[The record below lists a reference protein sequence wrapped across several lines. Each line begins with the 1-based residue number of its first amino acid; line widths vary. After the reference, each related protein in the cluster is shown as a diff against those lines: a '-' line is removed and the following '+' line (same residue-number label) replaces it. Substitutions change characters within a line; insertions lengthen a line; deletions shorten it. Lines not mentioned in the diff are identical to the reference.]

1 MTLVPTI
8 SITTPDLE
16 SKDLALLSPLT
27 ATAPN
32 SPTIFD
38 VVKDMD
44 DMPELGSD
52 DDDELTLDQPVITGE
67 PEDLAEHWEQPQEQ
81 QPQKQQPQKQQPQEQ
96 QQQQDTLENGSSV
109 TQDIRQFYLNK
120 SVLIT
125 GATGFIGKACL
136 WKLLHSLH
144 QEVDRIYVL
153 IRLGPSNRRLSNPG
167 LRLQEEVLSNKA
179 FTNLRRQMGPAVFD
193 QLVKEKVVAI
203 YGDLLEDNLGLSEE
217 DQKTLAKYTNVILHC
232 AGNID
237 THERLDTTVRVNA
250 AGTRDLI
257 QLANECGS
265 LSSFVHLS
273 PLKTY
278 GSSSIPYNQV
288 GILPQESSTDE
299 IIDHILESHLEDMS
313 PLMNQVRP
321 YYQNAY
327 TFSMALAEQVLVND
341 VRKKQLSNFQQFPI
355 GILRLGHIGPSV
367 CEPLKGW
374 ADDVNGANGV
384 ILLTGRGSRV
394 IDTSHGEMSADVIPV
409 DFAARMII
417 SCAATMVIP
426 PADFV
431 LPTVHEAL
439 PDAIPENTS
448 STPSIGTPR
457 DSTSSFSSTGTTT
470 TSATTAIETSGR
482 PSESSSRT
490 SLMATSQTSA
500 CFPYIYQVSTD
511 DMRAINWRMAYDA
524 MRYYWNRATGVS
536 LPPSNSYFTAS
547 AQGLSRARTVMNSLR
562 SAASVYMT
570 NNTTTATT
578 ATAASSNGSA
588 LGDAVARRS
597 GRPTSKR
604 ASHYTSRYIDKAAR
618 LAPNVMRTYTTV
630 SKAQSNS
637 NKKSRF
643 SISSALIPSGGPW
656 MLQLKQRIQEDPAS
670 KYFDPYYLIPEDVDS
685 AYWMNYFAN
694 ASYGMHYFV
703 GMEPNVRLPTAMPG
717 WSCALQFHGTGSN
730 EAHDVID
737 HQVRS
742 ELYSPDQVHRRT
754 QRMIDQLKQ
763 LLIQSDNSPVQQND
777 EAWLADVD
785 DSLEDWCQDQT
796 VINAEH
802 DKRMVLGKWRK
813 KVGSND
819 DAVKVVVLN
828 DKRVNQAIHQITQNA
843 GVSKQTAVNEAMKI
857 LTRMSERTQLTFV
870 WFTGSFLKSLFD
882 NMFESVRISEDSV
895 RYIRDSTLGKR
906 VVYVPVSRSILD
918 PLLVWYVSIRYHLPV
933 PALVCDEV
941 MAQMGP
947 ISDLYR
953 LAGAYYVKRDK
964 AQRSPLNSAV
974 TAAYTQVLLREHGA
988 LSMCLEKS
996 RSRTGKCQEAFDDEV
1011 VDMVMESTLQSN
1023 QSRSS
1028 IISKIAASD
1037 LVSPPDSPVTPGTPA
1052 STMSMDSATGIP
1064 RKTHRDVMIVPI
1076 NISYETVPELGFLID
1091 QVLDQQHRGNDAGI
1105 RSPSSSSSLLTS
1117 THAPASPVPSLVRPS
1132 QAMDKRNRLQDGIE
1146 PPKKC
1151 GRVHL
1156 GIGSLIS
1163 VQDVAAEFNRSPSS
1177 QSGEDDP
1184 SALATD
1190 IIRRIQQSQCD
1201 ALVVTPVSL
1210 VCAIVLYGR
1219 ATGGVCLGKIK
1230 ELLEWLRTE
1239 IIDRKYHLDWQGKNT
1254 NFKGIVGSFNLHC
1267 GDKDGEDLDAI
1278 IFSAFRLM
1286 NEPKNLIIEGKEMT
1300 DDTNIKVNDH
1310 ADNIMALSFYSN
1322 QMINVFLL
1330 DSFFA
1335 VVYLSFSEDTVSED
1349 EFMDR
1354 FRFLAQLL
1362 EKEFVLNWDID
1373 KQFQTIVASYEASGV
1388 IRRKNKDQLS
1398 MMVTMETNHVL
1409 YERLIF
1415 LASLIY
1421 PTIDTYWITSCSL
1434 SALER
1439 VPTLPRSIVPVLSQW
1454 IATHLIAGRRTIYR
1468 EVLSTESSRMAVDV
1482 FMSMG
1487 FLTEFQAKEKLS
1499 PDAQI
1504 LLHEL
1509 NIPTTE
1515 TLIELTGQNSD
1526 GGMTPVSPNDPEGM
1540 MKALMAQIQMNRAN
1554 SNMAD
1559 LCQQIDSYRLGAA
1572 SQRESFQN
1580 AQVFQKCLK
1589 QIKGILQVDISFA
1602 KKRKVDLDDTEDGLV
1617 QLVYALRVNSAV
1629 SMNDNSAQSRALRRI
1644 SEAYNLK

>member
-16 SKDLALLSPLT
+16 SKDLVVNSPLT
-27 ATAPN
+27 SAAPN

-38 VVKDMD
+38 VVKNMD
-44 DMPELGSD
+44 DMLELGS
-52 DDDELTLDQPVITGE
+52 DDELTLDQPTDE
-67 PEDLAEHWEQPQEQ
+67 PQDLKDHSQ
-81 QPQKQQPQKQQPQEQ
+81 QQQKEMDSSTQ
-96 QQQQDTLENGSSV
+96 QQQQQQQSS
-109 TQDIRQFYLNK
+109 QDIRQFYLHK
-120 SVLIT
+120 SVLLT
-125 GATGFIGKACL
+125 GATGFVGKACL

-144 QEVDRIYVL
+144 QEIERIYLL
-153 IRLGPSNRRLSNPG
+153 IRLGPSHRRLFNPSH
-167 LRLQEEVLSNKA
+167 RLQEEILSNKA
-179 FTNLRRQMGPAVFD
+179 FINLRRQMGPTAFD
-193 QLVKEKVVAI
+193 QLVKEKIVVI
-203 YGDLLEDNLGLSEE
+203 NGDLMEDNLGLSEE
-217 DQKTLAKYTNVILHC
+217 DHKTLVKYTNVILHC
-232 AGNID
+232 AGNMD
-237 THERLDTTVRVNA
+237 CHERLDTSVRINA

-278 GSSSIPYNQV
+278 GSSSISYNQV
-288 GILPQESSTDE
+288 GILPQGSSVEE
-299 IIDHILESHLEDMS
+299 IINYILESNLEDLP
-313 PLMNQVRP
+313 PLMNQVRS

-384 ILLTGRGSRV
+384 ILLTGRGTRV
-394 IDTSHGEMSADVIPV
+394 IDTSHGEMTADVIPV
-409 DFAARMII
+409 DFAARAII
-417 SCAATMVIP
+417 SCASTMAIP
-426 PADFV
+426 SADFV
-431 LPTVHEAL
+431 IPTTDDTI
-439 PDAIPENTS
+439 PDAIPEKTS
-448 STPSIGTPR
+448 STPPVGTPR
-457 DSTSSFSSTGTTT
+457 DSTSSLSSTGTATT
-470 TSATTAIETSGR
+470 TTTTTTGTLMETSGR

-490 SLMATSQTSA
+490 SIMATMHTVN
-500 CFPYIYQVSTD
+500 CFPYIYHVSTV
-511 DMRAINWRMAYDA
+511 DMRAINWRTAYDA
-524 MRYYWNRATGVS
+524 MRYYWIRATSVN
-536 LPPSNSYFTAS
+536 LPPPQSYFTAS

-562 SAASVYMT
+562 SAASVYMVN
-570 NNTTTATT
+570 NNTTAATST
-578 ATAASSNGSA
+578 PVTSNGTA
-588 LGDAVARRS
+588 MGDSKARRS

-604 ASHYTSRYIDKAAR
+604 ASHLTNRYIDKAAR
-618 LAPNVMRTYTTV
+618 IAPNTMRTFTI
-630 SKAQSNS
+630 NNNNI
-637 NKKSRF
+637 NKKTARY

-656 MLQLKQRIQEDPAS
+656 MLQLRHHMQQDPAC
-670 KYFDPYYLIPEDVDS
+670 KDFDPYYLVPEDADS
-685 AYWMNYFAN
+685 MYWMNYFTN

-703 GMEPNVRLPTAMPG
+703 GMEPNVRLPTAVPG
-717 WSCALQFHGTGSN
+717 WSCALQFHEGDD
-730 EAHDVID
+730 AHDVID

-742 ELYSPDQVHRRT
+742 EIYSPDQVNKRT

-763 LLIQSDNSPVQQND
+763 LLIQDETLPKQQQQND

-802 DKRMVLGKWRK
+802 DKRLVLGKWRK

-882 NMFESVRISEDSV
+882 NMFESVRISEDSI

-933 PALVCDEV
+933 PALICDEV
-941 MAQMGP
+941 TAQLGP

-1011 VDMVMESTLQSN
+1011 IDMVMESTLQSN

-1037 LVSPPDSPVTPGTPA
+1037 LVSPPDTPVSPGTPA
-1052 STMSMDSATGIP
+1052 SATMSMDSATGFP

-1076 NISYETVPELGFLID
+1076 NISYEIVPELGFLID
-1091 QVLDQQHRGNDAGI
+1091 QVLDQQQQTRNTDK
-1105 RSPSSSSSLLTS
+1105 STSLL
-1117 THAPASPVPSLVRPS
+1117 PSPNRPS
-1132 QAMDKRNRLQDGIE
+1132 QAMDKRNKLLDGME
-1146 PPKKC
+1146 TTRKC

-1156 GIGSLIS
+1156 GIGRSIS
-1163 VQDVAAEFNRSPSS
+1163 VQDVAAEFYRSSL
-1177 QSGEDDP
+1177 QGSGGNTP
-1184 SALATD
+1184 PTLASD
-1190 IIRRIQQSQCD
+1190 IVRRIQQSQCD
-1201 ALVVTPVSL
+1201 ALVVTPLSL

-1230 ELLEWLRTE
+1230 ELLEWLRMETM
-1239 IIDRKYHLDWQGKNT
+1239 DRKYNLDWQ
-1254 NFKGIVGSFNLHC
+1254 
-1267 GDKDGEDLDAI
+1267 DGEDLDAI
-1278 IFSAFRLM
+1278 IFSTFRLI
-1286 NEPKNLIIEGKEMT
+1286 NESKNLIIEGKEMT

-1310 ADNIMALSFYSN
+1310 AGNIMVLSFYAN
-1322 QMINVFLL
+1322 QMVNVFLL

-1335 VVYLSFSEDTVSED
+1335 VVYLSFSEDTVTED

-1362 EKEFVLNWDID
+1362 EKEFVLNWDVD
-1373 KQFQTIVASYEASGV
+1373 KEYQTIGAIYEKSGV
-1388 IRRKNKDQLS
+1388 IRRKNKNQFSLL
-1398 MMVTMETNHVL
+1398 VTMETDHVR
-1409 YERLIF
+1409 YEQLIF

-1421 PTIDTYWITSCSL
+1421 PTIDAYWITSCSL

-1439 VPTLPRSIVPVLSQW
+1439 VPTLPRSIIPVLSQW
-1454 IATHLIAGRRTIYR
+1454 IATHLITGRRTIYR

-1515 TLIELTGQNSD
+1515 TVIELTGQNSD
-1526 GGMTPVSPNDPEGM
+1526 GGMTPVSPSDPEGM

-1589 QIKGILQVDISFA
+1589 QIKGILQVDVGFA
-1602 KKRKVDLDDTEDGLV
+1602 KKRKVDLNDTEDGLV
-1617 QLVYALRVNSAV
+1617 QLVYALRVNSV
-1629 SMNDNSAQSRALRRI
+1629 GTDAQSRALRRI